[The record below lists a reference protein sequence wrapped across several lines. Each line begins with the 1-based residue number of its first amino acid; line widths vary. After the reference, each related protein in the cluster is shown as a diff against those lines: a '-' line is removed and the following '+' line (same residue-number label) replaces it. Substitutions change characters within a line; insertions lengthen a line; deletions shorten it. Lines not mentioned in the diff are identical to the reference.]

1 MITDFL
7 LFVFVGVVCIWA
19 WDYIHREKDDS
30 EIEIVGTLLVL
41 NDGEEA
47 YLFLDTDM
55 KPEEFANR
63 KEVIFKVETPN
74 QQAPL

>member
-1 MITDFL
+1 MIIDFL
-7 LFVFVGVVCIWA
+7 LFIFVGVMCIWA
-19 WDYIHREKDDS
+19 WDYIRREKDDS

-41 NDGEEA
+41 NDGEES

-55 KPEEFANR
+55 KPEELVNR

>member
-1 MITDFL
+1 MITDIL

-19 WDYIHREKDDS
+19 WDYIHRNDD
-30 EIEIVGTLLVL
+30 EIEIAGTLIIL

-55 KPEEFANR
+55 KPEELANR
-63 KEVIFKVETPN
+63 KEVIFKVEKTPN